1 MSTLGSLLVK
11 NKVVGVVDIEKALQR
26 QVIYGGDLATNLL
39 ELSIAKE
46 EQIAKYVGHVVFMH
60 IEYRQFLYERP
71 YVVLHRMSPM
81 FGNWREGKSIRVLRR
96 IIATLYHS
104 AF

>member
-39 ELSIAKE
+39 ELSLAKE
-46 EQIAKYVGHVVFMH
+46 EQVAKYVGQAFVGVGLNGASIHQTRFT
-60 IEYRQFLYERP
+60 
-71 YVVLHRMSPM
+71 SSS
-81 FGNWREGKSIRVLRR
+81 GSAWTNWSNWRSLV
-96 IIATLYHS
+96 S
-104 AF
+104 